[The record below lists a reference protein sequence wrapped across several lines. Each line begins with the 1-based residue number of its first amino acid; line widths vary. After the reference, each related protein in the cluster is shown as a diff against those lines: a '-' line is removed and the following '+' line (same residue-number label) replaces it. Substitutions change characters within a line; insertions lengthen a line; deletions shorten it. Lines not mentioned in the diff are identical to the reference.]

1 MNRNLVKKAVE
12 EAEKDLKDK
21 QVKEVKKIV
30 LETLEK
36 INTLKDERKTAQ
48 EKVRDIDKKIKI
60 LKMDIDDLKE
70 GRLDRISERQE
81 KDKEARDTSVVI
93 IIKEKEVIREYP
105 YWQWPYRI
113 VWEKPYY
120 PQCPSV
126 WRTIEDGNTSSDISG
141 NVYYS
146 QLSNTNSVSINSSVA
161 KWATCGSYEVGDD
174 IINLR

>member
-1 MNRNLVKKAVE
+1 MNKTLVKKAVE

-36 INTLKDERKTAQ
+36 LSNLKDDRKTAQ
-48 EKVRDIDKKIKI
+48 EKVGDIDKKIRI

-93 IIKEKEVIREYP
+93 IIKEKEVVREYP

-113 VWEKPYY
+113 IWEKPCY
-120 PQCPSV
+120 PEYPTGPTTWTTV
-126 WRTIEDGNTSSDISG
+126 EYNNTSHNSF
-141 NVYYS
+141 VTAE
-146 QLSNTNSVSINSSVA
+146 QLVGSSITINSSVA
-161 KWATCGSYEVGDD
+161 KWATAGSYTVGDD

>member
-1 MNRNLVKKAVE
+1 MNKTLVKKAVE

-21 QVKEVKKIV
+21 QIKEVKKIV

-36 INTLKDERKTAQ
+36 LSNLKDERRTTQ
-48 EKVRDIDKKIKI
+48 ENVRDIDKKIKI
-60 LKMDIDDLKE
+60 LKMDIDDLRE

-93 IIKEKEVIREYP
+93 IIKEKEVVREYP

-113 VWEKPYY
+113 IWEKPCY
-120 PQCPSV
+120 PEYPIGPTWISV
-126 WRTIEDGNTSSDISG
+126 DGSLTWND
-141 NVYYS
+141 
-146 QLSNTNSVSINSSVA
+146 SVTAINSSTA
-161 KWATCGSYEVGDD
+161 KWATAGSYAVGDD

>member
-1 MNRNLVKKAVE
+1 MNKSLVKKAVE

-36 INTLKDERKTAQ
+36 LNTLKDERKTAQ
-48 EKVRDIDKKIKI
+48 EKVKDIDKKIKI

-93 IIKEKEVIREYP
+93 IIKEKEVVREYP

-120 PQCPSV
+120 PTYPEV
-126 WRTIEDGNTSSDISG
+126 IWGTYTDGNSSCAIQKLDTT
-141 NVYYS
+141 
-146 QLSNTNSVSINSSVA
+146 TNLCINSSVA